1 VGKSAITNCQGKEV
15 PEWFRKWLNTSAY
28 GAPSKPNERVRMS
41 TFKRIGGIKQDGS
54 AWKLTQ
60 DKAISEIEEG
70 TSMFY
75 VERPEGHR
83 FDVIIAMDFRAN
95 KYLKTVADRE
105 QPEKLLSLPN
115 CP

>member
-1 VGKSAITNCQGKEV
+1 MAKHLRIRCTVKTD
-15 PEWFRKWLNTSAY
+15 RTSAH
-28 GAPSKPNERVRMS
+28 ERIQA
-41 TFKRIGGIKQDGS
+41 IGGIKQDGS

-83 FDVIIAMDFRAN
+83 FDVIIAMDFHAS